1 MAHEL
6 PTEYADFFA
15 FCKML
20 KEVYNVKRNDN
31 VNVIWDN
38 LKIKL
43 RKDIN
48 TSRLRQKFDELYSAR
63 RVGDNGCSIKIVPPF
78 DELNLMINKNV
89 WIEYFLNHPMYEK
102 RIGLI
107 SKVKSVELFNL

>member
-48 TSRLRQKFDELYSAR
+48 TSRLRQKFDDCILPEELVITGVR
-63 RVGDNGCSIKIVPPF
+63 LK
-78 DELNLMINKNV
+78 
-89 WIEYFLNHPMYEK
+89 
-102 RIGLI
+102 
-107 SKVKSVELFNL
+107 

>member
-1 MAHEL
+1 
-6 PTEYADFFA
+6 
-15 FCKML
+15 ML

-63 RVGDNGCSIKIVPPF
+63 RVGDNG
-78 DELNLMINKNV
+78 
-89 WIEYFLNHPMYEK
+89 
-102 RIGLI
+102 
-107 SKVKSVELFNL
+107 

>member
-1 MAHEL
+1 M
-6 PTEYADFFA
+6 
-15 FCKML
+15 
-20 KEVYNVKRNDN
+20 
-31 VNVIWDN
+31 
-38 LKIKL
+38 

-48 TSRLRQKFDELYSAR
+48 ASRLRQKFDELYSAR
-63 RVGDNGCSIKIVPPF
+63 RVDDNGCLINIVPPF

-89 WIEYFLNHPMYEK
+89 WIEYFSNHPMYEK

>member
-1 MAHEL
+1 MTFIRHLFDLAHEL
-6 PTEYADFFA
+6 PTEYADFLA

-63 RVGDNGCSIKIVPPF
+63 RVDDNGCSIKIVPPF

-89 WIEYFLNHPMYEK
+89 WIEYF
-102 RIGLI
+102 
-107 SKVKSVELFNL
+107 